1 MSKFRQL
8 PSGSVSSF
16 LLTAAISL
24 AIATFAGVVTLAVMF
39 WVVYELA
46 LGDFSIL
53 LLGLVPMTVG
63 VLTLILTFRKIAY

>member
-24 AIATFAGVVTLAVMF
+24 AIATFAGVVRLAVMF